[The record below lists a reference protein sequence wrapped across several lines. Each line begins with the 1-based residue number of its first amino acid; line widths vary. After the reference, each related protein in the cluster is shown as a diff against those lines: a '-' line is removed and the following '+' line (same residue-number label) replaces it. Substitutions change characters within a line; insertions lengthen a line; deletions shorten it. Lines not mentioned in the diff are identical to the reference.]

1 MGPTRLSAGG
11 GGQCRKRRPVR
22 GQGGENGTPQ
32 NKRREVCL
40 GGGVGGWPT
49 ASHPFYE
56 WGGWHHRVS
65 LQAVINQT
73 LTLPCVQGRESP
85 ALRPLHAPVH
95 GSNTG
100 AKNNL
105 DHNSLLPHPTTSPG
119 PSGCT
124 PRDVDPPPGPGNV
137 ESIVAAPCHAVPPPD
152 GSHGAALPTC
162 GGKEGAVS
170 PTHAFS

>member
-1 MGPTRLSAGG
+1 MARH
-11 GGQCRKRRPVR
+11 
-22 GQGGENGTPQ
+22 TPQ

-40 GGGVGGWPT
+40 EGGVGGWPT

-56 WGGWHHRVS
+56 WGGIIVS
-65 LQAVINQT
+65 PLQAIINQT

-124 PRDVDPPPGPGNV
+124 PRYVDPPPGPGNV
-137 ESIVAAPCHAVPPPD
+137 ESIVPAPCPCRA
-152 GSHGAALPTC
+152 SARQKLRRGATYVRRER
-162 GGKEGAVS
+162 GGGV
-170 PTHAFS
+170 THPRIFVNRASR